1 MAPRRRFARL
11 WLLTLALSLAAV
23 ALFNA
28 FIDPWGL
35 HGLVRIDGVNAVK
48 IRPERAIGELKLARA
63 LRHRPDALILGNS
76 RADIGMDPTHGSVLA
91 LARRPFNLAEPG
103 ARLTAQVH
111 QLEAL
116 LSAGHRPR
124 LLLVGLELFDLLNA
138 EPLRRTDWRPRDDLW
153 AQQRVTRLQS
163 VITLSALGDSLL
175 TLRAQHDPHAAT
187 LRDDGFNPLRDYE
200 GMAAREGYAPLF
212 RQRAAENARRIG
224 AHRWPSRLDA
234 TADFIA
240 LRRLLELADQHDI
253 RVECFTY
260 PYHAHILGT
269 LHRAGLMDEVA
280 AWKQAQADTVH
291 AAAAQGA
298 NVRLWDFVAVTPE
311 TTEAVPPPG
320 DRHSVTHWYWEGGHF
335 KAALGHRMLERML
348 GTGGTE
354 NFGRQLPPEAVA
366 TDTLARDVEALLAA
380 RADLDADLDRA
391 FATAGLD

>member
-1 MAPRRRFARL
+1 MKPRRRFARL
-11 WLLTLALSLAAV
+11 WLLTLSLSLTAV
-23 ALFNA
+23 ALFNVV
-28 FIDPWGL
+28 IDPWGL
-35 HGLVRIDGVNAVK
+35 HGLARIDGVNTVK
-48 IRPERAIGELKLARA
+48 IRPDRAIGELKFARA
-63 LRHRPDALILGNS
+63 LRHAPDALILGNS
-76 RADIGMDPTHGSVLA
+76 RADIGMDPTHGSVVA

-280 AWKQAQADTVH
+280 AWKQALADTVH

-311 TTEAVPPPG
+311 TAEAVPPPG

-348 GTGGTE
+348 GTGGAE

>member
-1 MAPRRRFARL
+1 MTPRRHFARL
-11 WLLTLALSLAAV
+11 WMVTLTLSLAAV

-63 LRHRPDALILGNS
+63 LRHQPDALILGNS
-76 RADIGMDPTHGSVLA
+76 RADIGLDPAHDTLTTLA
-91 LARRPFNLAEPG
+91 QRPFNLAEPG
-103 ARLTAQVH
+103 AALTAQVH

-116 LSAGHRPR
+116 LEAGHRPR

-138 EPLRRTDWRPRDDLW
+138 EPLRRTHWRPRDDLQ
-153 AQQRVTRLQS
+153 AQQRATRLQS

-175 TLRAQHDPHAAT
+175 TLRAQRDPYAAT
-187 LRDDGFNPLRDYE
+187 LRDDGFNPLRDYD

-240 LRRLLELADQHDI
+240 LRRLLELADQHDM

-280 AWKQAQADTVH
+280 AWKQALADTVH

-311 TTEAVPPPG
+311 TAEAVPSPG
-320 DRHSVTHWYWEGGHF
+320 DRRSVTRWYWEGGHF

-348 GTGGTE
+348 GTRSEEG
-354 NFGRQLPPEAVA
+354 FGRELSPEAVA
-366 TDTLARDVEALLAA
+366 DDTLARDVDALLAA
-380 RADLDADLDRA
+380 RADLAADLDHA

>member
-1 MAPRRRFARL
+1 MTPRRRFARL

-63 LRHRPDALILGNS
+63 LRHRPDGLILGNS
-76 RADIGMDPTHGSVLA
+76 RADIGLDPANDTLGTLA
-91 LARRPFNLAEPG
+91 QRPFNLAEPG
-103 ARLTAQVH
+103 AALTAQVH

-116 LSAGHRPR
+116 LSAGHRPH

-280 AWKQAQADTVH
+280 AWKQALADTVH

-311 TTEAVPPPG
+311 TAEAVPPPG

>member
-1 MAPRRRFARL
+1 MKPRRRFARL
-11 WLLTLALSLAAV
+11 WMVTLTLSLAAV

-35 HGLVRIDGVNAVK
+35 HGLVRIDGVNTVK
-48 IRPERAIGELKLARA
+48 IRPDRAIGELKFARA
-63 LRHRPDALILGNS
+63 LRHAPDALILGNS
-76 RADIGMDPTHGSVLA
+76 RADIGIDPTHGSVVA

-116 LSAGHRPR
+116 LATGHRPH

-138 EPLRRTDWRPRDDLW
+138 EPLRRTHWLPRDDLW
-153 AQQRVTRLQS
+153 AQQRATRLQS

-175 TLRAQHDPHAAT
+175 TLRAQRDRYAAT
-187 LRDDGFNPLRDYE
+187 LRDDGFNPLRDYD

-240 LRRLLELADQHDI
+240 LRRLLELADQHDM

-280 AWKQAQADTVH
+280 AWKQALADTIH
-291 AAAAQGA
+291 TAATQGA
-298 NVRLWDFVAVTPE
+298 EVRLWDFVAVTPE
-311 TTEAVPPPG
+311 TAEAVPPPG
-320 DRHSVTHWYWEGGHF
+320 DLRSVTRWYWEGGHF

-354 NFGRQLPPEAVA
+354 DFGRPLPPEAVA
-366 TDTLARDVEALLAA
+366 TDTLTRDVEALLAA
-380 RADLDADLDRA
+380 RADLAADLDRA

>member
-63 LRHRPDALILGNS
+63 LRHRPDGLILGNS
-76 RADIGMDPTHGSVLA
+76 RADIGMDPTHGSVLS

-280 AWKQAQADTVH
+280 AWKQALADTVH

-311 TTEAVPPPG
+311 TAEAVPPPG

>member
-1 MAPRRRFARL
+1 MTPRRRFARL
-11 WLLTLALSLAAV
+11 WMVMLSLSLAVV
-23 ALFNA
+23 ALFNVV
-28 FIDPWGL
+28 IDPWGL

-63 LRHRPDALILGNS
+63 LRHRPDALVLGNS
-76 RADIGMDPTHGSVLA
+76 RADIGLDPTHGTLAA
-91 LARRPFNLAEPG
+91 LAQRPFNLAEPG
-103 ARLTAQVH
+103 AALTAQVH
-111 QLEAL
+111 QVEAL
-116 LSAGHRPR
+116 LAAGHRPR

-138 EPLRRTDWRPRDDLW
+138 EPLRRPHWRSRDDLW
-153 AQQRVTRLQS
+153 AQQRATRLQS

-175 TLRAQHDPHAAT
+175 TLRAQRDPHAAT
-187 LRDDGFNPLRDYE
+187 LRDDGFNPLRDYD

-212 RQRAAENARRIG
+212 RQRATENARRIG
-224 AHRWPSRLDA
+224 AHRWPSRLDT

-280 AWKQAQADTVH
+280 AWKQALADTVH

-298 NVRLWDFVAVTPE
+298 SVRLWDFVAVTPE
-311 TTEAVPPPG
+311 TAEAVPSQG
-320 DRHSVTHWYWEGGHF
+320 DRRSVTRWYWEGGHF

-348 GTGGTE
+348 GTRSEEG
-354 NFGRQLPPEAVA
+354 FGRELRPEAVA
-366 TDTLARDVEALLAA
+366 DDTLARDVNALLAT
-380 RADLDADLDRA
+380 RADLVADLDRA

>member
-1 MAPRRRFARL
+1 
-11 WLLTLALSLAAV
+11 
-23 ALFNA
+23 
-28 FIDPWGL
+28 
-35 HGLVRIDGVNAVK
+35 
-48 IRPERAIGELKLARA
+48 
-63 LRHRPDALILGNS
+63 
-76 RADIGMDPTHGSVLA
+76 
-91 LARRPFNLAEPG
+91 
-103 ARLTAQVH
+103 
-111 QLEAL
+111 
-116 LSAGHRPR
+116 
-124 LLLVGLELFDLLNA
+124 
-138 EPLRRTDWRPRDDLW
+138 
-153 AQQRVTRLQS
+153 LQS

-175 TLRAQHDPHAAT
+175 TLRAQRDPHAAT

-280 AWKQAQADTVH
+280 AWKQALADTVH

-311 TTEAVPPPG
+311 TAEAVPPPG

-348 GTGGTE
+348 GTGGAD

-391 FATAGLD
+391 FAIAGLD

>member
-1 MAPRRRFARL
+1 MTPRRRFAHL
-11 WLLTLALSLAAV
+11 WIVTLTLTLV
-23 ALFNA
+23 MVVLFNA
-28 FIDPWGL
+28 VIDPWGL
-35 HGLVRIDGVNAVK
+35 HGLVRLDDVNAVK

-76 RADIGMDPTHGSVLA
+76 RADIGLDPAHTA
-91 LARRPFNLAEPG
+91 LATLAQRPFNLAEPG
-103 ARLTAQVH
+103 AALTAQVH
-111 QLEAL
+111 QIEAL
-116 LSAGHRPR
+116 LAAGHRPR

-138 EPLRRTDWRPRDDLW
+138 EPLRRTGWKPRDDPW
-153 AQQRVTRLQS
+153 AQLRMAQLQS
-163 VITLSALGDSLL
+163 LITLSAFGDGLL

-224 AHRWPSRLDA
+224 THRWPPRLDA

-240 LRRLLELADQHDI
+240 LRRLLELAAQHDI

-269 LHRAGLMDEVA
+269 LHRAGLMDEVTT
-280 AWKQAQADTVH
+280 WKHALADTVH
-291 AAAAQGA
+291 AAAMQGTR
-298 NVRLWDFVAVTPE
+298 VRLWDFVAVTPE
-311 TTEAVPPPG
+311 TAEAVPPPG
-320 DRHSVTHWYWEGGHF
+320 DRRSVTRWYWEGGHF

-348 GTGGTE
+348 GTGSAE
-354 NFGRQLPPEAVA
+354 EFGRELRPGAVA
-366 TDTLARDVEALLAA
+366 DDTLAREVEALLAI
-380 RADLDADLDRA
+380 RADLAADLKHA

>member
-1 MAPRRRFARL
+1 MKPRHRFARL
-11 WLLTLALSLAAV
+11 WLLTLSLSLTAV
-23 ALFNA
+23 ALFNVV
-28 FIDPWGL
+28 IDPWGL
-35 HGLVRIDGVNAVK
+35 HGLARIDGVNTVK
-48 IRPERAIGELKLARA
+48 IRPDRAIGELKFARA
-63 LRHRPDALILGNS
+63 LRHAPDALILGNS
-76 RADIGMDPTHGSVLA
+76 RADIGIDPTHGSVVA

-103 ARLTAQVH
+103 AALTAQVH

-138 EPLRRTDWRPRDDLW
+138 EPLRRTQWKPRDDLQM
-153 AQQRVTRLQS
+153 QQRATRLQS
-163 VITLSALGDSLL
+163 VITLTALGDSLL
-175 TLRAQHDPHAAT
+175 TLRAQRDPHAAT

-240 LRRLLELADQHDI
+240 LRRLLELAAQHDI

-269 LHRAGLMDEVA
+269 LHRAGLMDEVTT
-280 AWKQAQADTVH
+280 WKQALADTVH
-291 AAAAQGA
+291 AAAAQGTR
-298 NVRLWDFVAVTPE
+298 VRLWDFISVTAE
-311 TTEAVPPPG
+311 TAEAVPPPG
-320 DRHSVTHWYWEGGHF
+320 DRRSVTRWYWEGGHF
-335 KAALGHRMLERML
+335 KAALGQRMLERML

-366 TDTLARDVEALLAA
+366 TDKLAREVEALLAT
-380 RADLDADLDRA
+380 RADLTADLERA

>member
-76 RADIGMDPTHGSVLA
+76 RADIGLDPAHDTLTTLA
-91 LARRPFNLAEPG
+91 QRPFNLAEPG
-103 ARLTAQVH
+103 AALTAQVH

-116 LSAGHRPR
+116 LTAGHRPH

-138 EPLRRTDWRPRDDLW
+138 EPLRRTDWRPRDDLG

-280 AWKQAQADTVH
+280 AWKQALADTVH

-311 TTEAVPPPG
+311 TAEAVPPPG

>member
-1 MAPRRRFARL
+1 MTPRRHFARL
-11 WLLTLALSLAAV
+11 WMVTLTLSLAAV

-63 LRHRPDALILGNS
+63 LRHQPDALILGNS
-76 RADIGMDPTHGSVLA
+76 RADIDLDPAHDTLTTLA
-91 LARRPFNLAEPG
+91 QRPFNLAEPG
-103 ARLTAQVH
+103 AALTAQVH

-116 LSAGHRPR
+116 LEAGHRPR

-138 EPLRRTDWRPRDDLW
+138 EPLRRTHWRPRDDLW
-153 AQQRVTRLQS
+153 AQQRATRLQS

-175 TLRAQHDPHAAT
+175 TLRAQRDPYAAT
-187 LRDDGFNPLRDYE
+187 LRDDGFNPLRDYD

-240 LRRLLELADQHDI
+240 LRRLLELADQHDM

-280 AWKQAQADTVH
+280 AWKQALADTVH

-311 TTEAVPPPG
+311 TAEAVPSPG
-320 DRHSVTHWYWEGGHF
+320 DRRSVTRWYWEGGHF

-354 NFGRQLPPEAVA
+354 DFGRPLPPEAVA

-391 FATAGLD
+391 FAIAGLD

>member
-35 HGLVRIDGVNAVK
+35 HGPVRIDGVNAVK

-63 LRHRPDALILGNS
+63 LRHQPDALILGNS
-76 RADIGMDPTHGSVLA
+76 RADIGLDPAHDTLA
-91 LARRPFNLAEPG
+91 TLAQRPFNLAEPG
-103 ARLTAQVH
+103 AALTAQVH

-116 LSAGHRPR
+116 LEAGHRPR

-138 EPLRRTDWRPRDDLW
+138 EPLRRTHWRPRDDLR
-153 AQQRVTRLQS
+153 AQQRATRLQS

-175 TLRAQHDPHAAT
+175 TLRAQRDPYAAT
-187 LRDDGFNPLRDYE
+187 LRDDGFNPLRDYD

-280 AWKQAQADTVH
+280 AWKQALADTVH

-311 TTEAVPPPG
+311 TAEAVPSPG
-320 DRHSVTHWYWEGGHF
+320 DRRSVTRWYWEGGHF

-348 GTGGTE
+348 GTRSEEG
-354 NFGRQLPPEAVA
+354 FGRELRPEAVA
-366 TDTLARDVEALLAA
+366 DDTLARDIDALLAT
-380 RADLDADLDRA
+380 RADLVADLDRA

>member
-1 MAPRRRFARL
+1 MTPRRRFARL

-23 ALFNA
+23 ALYNA

-76 RADIGMDPTHGSVLA
+76 RADIGMDPTHGSVVA

-103 ARLTAQVH
+103 ARLTAQVR

-116 LSAGHRPR
+116 LTAGHRPH

-280 AWKQAQADTVH
+280 AWKQALADTVH

-311 TTEAVPPPG
+311 TAEAVPPPG

-391 FATAGLD
+391 FAIAGLD

>member
-1 MAPRRRFARL
+1 MKPRRRFARL
-11 WLLTLALSLAAV
+11 WLLTLLLSLTAV
-23 ALFNA
+23 ALFNVV
-28 FIDPWGL
+28 IDPWGL
-35 HGLVRIDGVNAVK
+35 HGLARIDGVNTVK
-48 IRPERAIGELKLARA
+48 IRPDRAIGELKFARA
-63 LRHRPDALILGNS
+63 LRHAPDALILGNS
-76 RADIGMDPTHGSVLA
+76 RADIGIDPTHGSVLA
-91 LARRPFNLAEPG
+91 LARRSFNLAEPG

-116 LSAGHRPR
+116 LAAGHRPH

-138 EPLRRTDWRPRDDLW
+138 EPLRRTQWLPRDDLW
-153 AQQRVTRLQS
+153 AQQRATRLQS

-175 TLRAQHDPHAAT
+175 TLRAQRDRYAAT
-187 LRDDGFNPLRDYE
+187 LRDDGFNPLRDYD
-200 GMAAREGYAPLF
+200 GMAAHEGYAPLF

-240 LRRLLELADQHDI
+240 LRRLLELADQHDM

-269 LHRAGLMDEVA
+269 LHRAGLMAEVA
-280 AWKQAQADTVH
+280 AWKQALADTIH
-291 AAAAQGA
+291 AAATQGA
-298 NVRLWDFVAVTPE
+298 EVRLWDFVAVTPE
-311 TTEAVPPPG
+311 TAEAVPPPG
-320 DRHSVTHWYWEGGHF
+320 DRRSVTRWYWEGGHF

-354 NFGRQLPPEAVA
+354 DFGHLLPPEAVA
-366 TDTLARDVEALLAA
+366 TDTLARDIEALLTA
-380 RADLDADLDRA
+380 RADLAADLDRA